1 MIERSKIKEENMKKT
16 NKFAIVVSVA
26 VLVLTVLWLFIH
38 QSFVSGFT
46 GILWILG
53 WGILVVS
60 IIISFVI
67 SCACR
72 EKRAVWID
80 ACCVLFILVSC
91 IFLHQTPEPSETEIW
106 ERRETVVAEILS
118 GELQADE
125 MGTIELPD
133 AEENQEY
140 LLLERVVDE
149 KYGNPLRVWHEM
161 GEPANP
167 TRAQVDLLRQVAK
180 PFIRTSN
187 VIAKDGVVE
196 TVKELKKRGYGL
208 NVLTAS
214 PHLTLDPCL
223 KRIGIFDCF
232 DNCITA

>member
-133 AEENQEY
+133 AEQY
-140 LLLERVVDE
+140 HDISDSDRVVLLSDDGKRGIYFYTFSGLLE
-149 KYGNPLRVWHEM
+149 
-161 GEPANP
+161 
-167 TRAQVDLLRQVAK
+167 
-180 PFIRTSN
+180 SS
-187 VIAKDGVVE
+187 
-196 TVKELKKRGYGL
+196 RGY
-208 NVLTAS
+208 
-214 PHLTLDPCL
+214 
-223 KRIGIFDCF
+223 IY
-232 DNCITA
+232 ITDDLPEESCNIYYDIVNLEHYEGNWYSCSTD